1 MVAPTRP
8 LDEVQV
14 AAPCHVAWDN
24 MIGTQRIRYCHQ
36 CRRNVYNLSA
46 MGREEAE
53 TLVQRHEGRLC
64 IRFFRRADGTMLT
77 QDCPVGRR
85 GLGWYLYGRWL
96 LLAAALANLVIVF
109 FGVAAIGFEK
119 RGQSLRQLE
128 PFSSIMDLF
137 GSSAPPVMEEEP
149 STLPMITSG
158 RECIMG
164 EMVLPTPVLQ
174 PNFVPEPV
182 GDPDAK

>member
-1 MVAPTRP
+1 MVATRQ

-14 AAPCHVAWDN
+14 ASPCHVSWDN

-53 TLVQRHEGRLC
+53 TLVQGHEGRMC
-64 IRFFRRADGTMLT
+64 IRFFRRSDGTMLT

-85 GLGWYLYGRWL
+85 GFGWYLYGRWF

-137 GSSAPPVMEEEP
+137 GGVTPPPAMDQTPPPLVE
-149 STLPMITSG
+149 S
-158 RECIMG
+158 ECIQG
-164 EMVLPTPVLQ
+164 EMLLPTPVLQ

-182 GDPDAK
+182 DPEAK